1 MKKVL
6 LDENLPRPLKS
17 HFSKQ
22 LIVSSVPDL
31 GWQSKQNGE
40 PLSSMSD
47 EGISYLLTADRNLRF
62 QQNLSLHNI
71 VVVVLISYDTRL
83 KALVPHVEAI
93 ERAILEHSN
102 DSFIIEIDI
111 RPAK

>member
-17 HFSKQ
+17 HFSNQ
-22 LIVSSVPDL
+22 LIVTSVPDL

-40 PLSSMSD
+40 LLSAMAT
-47 EGISYLLTADRNLRF
+47 EGIGYLLTADRNLRF
-62 QQNLSLHNI
+62 QQNLSRYNITI
-71 VVVVLISYDTRL
+71 VVLVSYDTRL
-83 KALVPHVEAI
+83 KALTPHVETI
-93 ERAILEHSN
+93 EQAILKHS
-102 DSFIIEIDI
+102 DETFVEIDI